1 MDDSSYASTLYNNQ
15 MKKVTLLT
23 PEQKQERFN
32 NAEQACVGLS
42 ASEIYQILLINLA
55 ISMLLSV

>member
-42 ASEIYQILLINLA
+42 ASEIFQILWLN
-55 ISMLLSV
+55 